1 MVSLHTEGVRQCKRH
16 LATRFVG
23 VLGRHAKRLLGVVLV
38 EEVSLEQHPFGTLHG
53 IPGDV
58 ARAQHRTRPEVGIH
72 GALAVRGHHD
82 DAASR
87 GKTVVFG
94 CREERHPRIVE
105 VARKHPTEIVVGDLA
120 DEAGAPTQTGQSV
133 TGVGN
138 RATAGHHIWGN
149 LRAQERRALVVN
161 QHHGRLREV
170 VLGKEVLVHRR
181 DDVHH
186 GIADGDGVQRGR
198 FHDSTT
204 LDVGLSGRPSSENT
218 KRLI

>member
-1 MVSLHTEGVRQCKRH
+1 VS
-16 LATRFVG
+16 ATLRP
-23 VLGRHAKRLLGVVLV
+23 A
-38 EEVSLEQHPFGTLHG
+38 SWAYFGTLYG
-53 IPGDV
+53 FPGDI
-58 ARAQHRTRPEVGIH
+58 ARAQDRTRTEVGVH
-72 GALAVRGHHD
+72 GALTVGGYHD
-82 DAASR
+82 DTSPGR
-87 GKTVVFG
+87 QTVVFG

-120 DEAGAPTQTGQSV
+120 DEASATSQTGQSV

-149 LRAQERRALVVN
+149 LRAQERRALVVD
-161 QHHGRLREV
+161 QHHGCLREV
-170 VLGKEVLVHRR
+170 VLGKKVLVHRR